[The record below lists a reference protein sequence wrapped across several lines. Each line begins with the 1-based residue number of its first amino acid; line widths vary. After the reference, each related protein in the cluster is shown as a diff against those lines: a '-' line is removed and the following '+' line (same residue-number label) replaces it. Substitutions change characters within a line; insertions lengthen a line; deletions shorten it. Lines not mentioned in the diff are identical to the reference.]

1 MKILS
6 TLSLCFIAVPLMAT
20 VNTGELRLKVV
31 DSTGIGIK
39 ATVALSSEANQYF
52 SEFTTDADGTAE
64 IKTLPYGVYRLNV
77 EKQGFSSISKT
88 LEIRSA
94 IPVERTLQLAIAP
107 ISTVVQVSGAGTLID
122 PNRPSSIMQIG
133 STQIEDRVASL
144 PGRSVQ
150 DLVNSQS
157 GRLYEGNAVLHPRG
171 SEYQTQLVV
180 DGIPLTDNRS
190 PGFGPEIE
198 ADDLDSISIYTAGI
212 PAEYGRKLGGVVE
225 LNTRHQAQAGLHG
238 QLVLGGG
245 SYDTLQ
251 SFGLLQDTWGKNTLS
266 ASASGS
272 GTSHYLNPVVPA
284 FATRAVDAPMPS
296 SAIVLVA
303 ARRMAA
309 RLSPVFGRGM
319 TAYSVCSSRNFTETI
334 GSLR

>member
-6 TLSLCFIAVPLMAT
+6 TFSLCFVMIPLMAQ
-20 VNTGELRLKVV
+20 VNTGEFRLKLI
-31 DSTGIGIK
+31 DSTEIGVK
-39 ATVALSSEANQYF
+39 AAITLSSEANQYF
-52 SEFTTDADGTAE
+52 NEFTTDADGTAE
-64 IKTLPYGVYRLNV
+64 IKTLSYGVYRLNI

-94 IPVERTLQLAIAP
+94 IPVELTLQLTIAP
-107 ISTVVQVSGAGTLID
+107 INTVVQVNGVGTLID
-122 PNRPSSIMQIG
+122 PNRPSSIIQIG

-150 DLVNSQS
+150 DLVNSQP
-157 GRLYEGNAVLHPRG
+157 GWLYEGNAVLHPRG

-225 LNTRHQAQAGLHG
+225 LNTRHEDQAGLHG

-251 SFGLLQDTWGKNTLS
+251 SFGLLQGTWGKNTLS
-266 ASASGS
+266 ASA
-272 GTSHYLNPVVPA
+272 
-284 FATRAVDAPMPS
+284 
-296 SAIVLVA
+296 
-303 ARRMAA
+303 
-309 RLSPVFGRGM
+309 
-319 TAYSVCSSRNFTETI
+319 
-334 GSLR
+334 

>member
-1 MKILS
+1 
-6 TLSLCFIAVPLMAT
+6 MAR
-20 VNTGELRLKVV
+20 VNTGELRLKVI

-77 EKQGFSSISKT
+77 EKENFSSISKT

-107 ISTVVQVSGAGTLID
+107 INTVVQVSGAGTLID
-122 PNRPSSIMQIG
+122 PNLPSSIMQIG
-133 STQIEDRVASL
+133 STQIEDRVDSL

-150 DLVNSQS
+150 DLVNSQP
-157 GRLYEGNAVLHPRG
+157 GWLYEGNAVLHPRG

-212 PAEYGRKLGGVVE
+212 PAEYGRKLGGV
-225 LNTRHQAQAGLHG
+225 L
-238 QLVLGGG
+238 
-245 SYDTLQ
+245 
-251 SFGLLQDTWGKNTLS
+251 
-266 ASASGS
+266 
-272 GTSHYLNPVVPA
+272 
-284 FATRAVDAPMPS
+284 
-296 SAIVLVA
+296 
-303 ARRMAA
+303 RR
-309 RLSPVFGRGM
+309 R
-319 TAYSVCSSRNFTETI
+319 
-334 GSLR
+334 